1 MLVCMEQ
8 VVLWSFPLEEL
19 EDVDCV
25 LIIIDSE
32 KVTTMRELDLI
43 DTLDVER
50 MVGRDCIRSLWV
62 HGTISDHDGVEL
74 DSIRVRSHYVMPRR
88 M

>member
-1 MLVCMEQ
+1 MLVRMEQ

-25 LIIIDSE
+25 LVVIDGK
-32 KVTTMRELDLI
+32 KVTPMGELDLI
-43 DTLDVER
+43 YSLDVEG
-50 MVGRDCIRSLWV
+50 MIGGYCVGSLWV

-74 DSIRVRSHYVMPRR
+74 DTIRVRSHYVMPRR

>member
-1 MLVCMEQ
+1 MLVRMEQ

-32 KVTTMRELDLI
+32 KMTSMGELDLI
-43 DTLDVER
+43 YSLDVKGMIR
-50 MVGRDCIRSLWV
+50 CDCVGSLWV

-74 DSIRVRSHYVMPRR
+74 DTIRVRSHYVMPRR